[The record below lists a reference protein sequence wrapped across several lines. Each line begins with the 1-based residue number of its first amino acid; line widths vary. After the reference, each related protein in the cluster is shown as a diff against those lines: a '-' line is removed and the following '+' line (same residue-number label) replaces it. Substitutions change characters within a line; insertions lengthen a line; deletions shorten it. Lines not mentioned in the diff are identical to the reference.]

1 MWALCEIINSLVKK
15 RHKTIIII
23 IIIIIIINL
32 HSSYGISYTSVS
44 DESNM
49 S

>member
-15 RHKTIIII
+15 RHKIIII

-32 HSSYGISYTSVS
+32 HSSYGISYISVS
-44 DESNM
+44 DESNIG
-49 S
+49 